1 MYETLTDTSKAIL
14 SITQD
19 AREAMRVVFFVLTK
33 RICLHKTK
41 FRMNIFKY
49 CFKNYIKLHEF
60 ANCNSANYD
69 VYFLTIMIKI
79 VIPWINLIMLQLQVD
94 FLKKSS
100 ISDMQH
106 RKTYNYF
113 NFQQN
118 WVSRSVKTVH
128 TNVFAKIIRC
138 IDLQIPIVF
147 SKKSIIS
154 DKHHRITY
162 MYINF

>member
-1 MYETLTDTSKAIL
+1 M
-14 SITQD
+14 
-19 AREAMRVVFFVLTK
+19 
-33 RICLHKTK
+33 
-41 FRMNIFKY
+41 
-49 CFKNYIKLHEF
+49 
-60 ANCNSANYD
+60 
-69 VYFLTIMIKI
+69 KI
-79 VIPWINLIMLQLQVD
+79 VFPWINLIMLQLPVAI
-94 FLKKSS
+94 LKISS

-128 TNVFAKIIRC
+128 TNVLAKIISC

-154 DKHHRITY
+154 DNRHGITK

>member
-1 MYETLTDTSKAIL
+1 
-14 SITQD
+14 
-19 AREAMRVVFFVLTK
+19 
-33 RICLHKTK
+33 
-41 FRMNIFKY
+41 MNIP
-49 CFKNYIKLHEF
+49 
-60 ANCNSANYD
+60 
-69 VYFLTIMIKI
+69 V
-79 VIPWINLIMLQLQVD
+79 VI
-94 FLKKSS
+94 LKKSS

-128 TNVFAKIIRC
+128 TNVFAKVISY
-138 IDLQIPIVF
+138 IDFQISIVF
-147 SKKSIIS
+147 SKKLIIL